1 MNLSD
6 PVNMAINK
14 YSNHP
19 SIIAIKTNCLTETK
33 HSFSAVSLQ
42 DIQNI
47 VQSIDASKATA
58 SNSIP
63 ASLFKDNI
71 DLYIDI
77 NTNIVNKG
85 ILECTF
91 PNLLKLAGLIPAYK
105 NGDVTDKSNYRPI
118 SLLPA
123 ISKLFE
129 KLYAEQIN
137 KYMHNYFSKY
147 LCGFRRGLSTQ
158 YCLLLMIEK
167 IKKALNKKECCG
179 LLLTDLSKAFD
190 CVKHDLLTAKM
201 HAYNFDCNALLIIH
215 PYLSERKQRTK
226 INSSLSTCMI

>member
-1 MNLSD
+1 MKMRWLKNLIIIFGHIASNLGIGDNESYNTDSVNLSD

-19 SIIAIKTNCLTETK
+19 SIIAIKTNCLTDTK

-63 ASLFKDNI
+63 AGLFKDNI

-77 NTNIVNKG
+77 ITNIVNKG
-85 ILECTF
+85 ILECAF
-91 PNLLKLAGLIPAYK
+91 PNLLKLADLIPAYK

-118 SLLPA
+118 SP
-123 ISKLFE
+123 SPC
-129 KLYAEQIN
+129 Y
-137 KYMHNYFSKY
+137 
-147 LCGFRRGLSTQ
+147 
-158 YCLLLMIEK
+158 
-167 IKKALNKKECCG
+167 IK
-179 LLLTDLSKAFD
+179 T
-190 CVKHDLLTAKM
+190 
-201 HAYNFDCNALLIIH
+201 I
-215 PYLSERKQRTK
+215 
-226 INSSLSTCMI
+226 

>member
-1 MNLSD
+1 M
-6 PVNMAINK
+6 
-14 YSNHP
+14 
-19 SIIAIKTNCLTETK
+19 
-33 HSFSAVSLQ
+33 
-42 DIQNI
+42 
-47 VQSIDASKATA
+47 SKATA

-63 ASLFKDNI
+63 AGLFKDNI

-77 NTNIVNKG
+77 ITNIVNKG

-91 PNLLKLAGLIPAYK
+91 PNLLKLADLIPAYK

-167 IKKALNKKECCG
+167 I
-179 LLLTDLSKAFD
+179 
-190 CVKHDLLTAKM
+190 
-201 HAYNFDCNALLIIH
+201 
-215 PYLSERKQRTK
+215 
-226 INSSLSTCMI
+226 